1 MITDLWVIRF
11 SSLFPCLQIGHY
23 HGVMTSMLGLGQL
36 STVITQV
43 NGVLASK

>member
-1 MITDLWVIRF
+1 MFHEEDKVFNWYLGV
-11 SSLFPCLQIGHY
+11 QIGHY